1 MVSVLSLFQQ
11 LAFDLQHGA
20 ETEYFLKE
28 TGAFLKRPF
37 FEQGTA
43 GSDGF
48 DLQLFVC
55 NADFTDAQLTALRF
69 IERVCKAEDGNEL

>member
-11 LAFDLQHGA
+11 LAFDLQLGA

-28 TGAFLKRPF
+28 TGAFLKRPL

-43 GSDGF
+43 E
-48 DLQLFVC
+48 
-55 NADFTDAQLTALRF
+55 ATALISSF
-69 IERVCKAEDGNEL
+69 SL